1 MVRRPLPLSAVS
13 VAVVLGLAFVVWTG
27 LVLAFPPVAT
37 LDRLLLAPPLR
48 PGSALAQI
56 SAAFSL
62 LTYPGLVFA
71 AVAGLAI
78 WAWQRR
84 LRQLCLALVLM
95 IVLGWGGYGLVKVVV
110 RRARPDGALDVLT
123 AHGYAYPSGH
133 MTAIVCGTIAVGA
146 AMAVTRQPVRTRFA
160 WQVAAIAIV
169 VAVGADRW
177 VTSAHWFSDL
187 VGGVLLGGLVATV
200 SLLLAGVHVPLPHDF
215 VTEIARARAPLPDD
229 HVTRRAAV
237 IYNPVKVVDW
247 VTFRRQVEYELRSRG
262 WERTLFLETTP
273 EDPGHA
279 MTAQAVREGVD
290 LVLGAGG
297 DGTIRVI
304 CSGLADTG
312 IPFGLIP
319 AGTGNLLAK
328 NIGIPLDGALALDV
342 ALDGEDKPIDLVGV
356 TMDHHTRH
364 TFAVMAGIGIDAA
377 IMEGTNADLKKAVG
391 SAAYFLSAAQH
402 TQHKALLTR
411 IQVDDG
417 PTVERLAHVILVGNV
432 GFLQGN
438 LPLIPDARPD
448 DGLLDVL
455 IASPVTFRDWA
466 RVFTRVVTRR
476 KHGDEQLD
484 RFTGR
489 RVTIT
494 VDRRDAYQL
503 DGDTAG
509 ECRTMTAEIRPG
521 ALVVRVPRAASTPRA
536 TSDELVEVGSE
547 IGSGAGTG
555 SGSGDGSGVDAQ
567 GRPGSAG

>member
-1 MVRRPLPLSAVS
+1 MVRRTPSLSAVS

-27 LVLAFPPVAT
+27 LVLAFPPVARA
-37 LDRLLLAPPLR
+37 DRLLLAPTLT

-71 AVAGLAI
+71 AVAGLAV

-95 IVLGWGGYGLVKVVV
+95 IVLGWGGYGLVKLAV
-110 RRARPDGALDVLT
+110 RRARPERALDVLT
-123 AHGYAYPSGH
+123 ATGYAYPSGH
-133 MTAIVCGTIAVGA
+133 LTAIVCGTIAVGA
-146 AMAVTRQPVRTRFA
+146 AMAVSRRPVRARFA

-169 VAVGADRW
+169 ALVALDRW
-177 VTSAHWFSDL
+177 ITSAHWISDL
-187 VGGVLLGGLVATV
+187 VGGALFGGLVATV

-215 VTEIARARAPLPDD
+215 VTEIARSRVPRPDD

-237 IYNPVKVVDW
+237 IYNPAKVVDW
-247 VTFRRQVEYELRSRG
+247 VTFRRQVEYELKTRG

-273 EDPGHA
+273 EDSGHA
-279 MTAQAVREGVD
+279 MTAYAVREGVD

-297 DGTIRVI
+297 DGTVRVI

-328 NIGIPLDGALALDV
+328 NIGIPLDAALALDV
-342 ALDGEDKPIDLVGV
+342 ALDGEDKPIDLVGL
-356 TMDHHTRH
+356 TIDGHTRH
-364 TFAVMAGIGIDAA
+364 TFAVMAGIGVDAA
-377 IMEGTNADLKKAVG
+377 IMESTNADLKKAVG
-391 SAAYFLSAAQH
+391 SAAYFVAAAQNAN
-402 TQHKALLTR
+402 HKALLTR

-417 PTVERLAHVILVGNV
+417 EVVERLAHVIVVGNV

-466 RVFTRVVTRR
+466 RVFRRVVTRR
-476 KHGDEQLD
+476 HREDAQLD

-489 RVTIT
+489 KVTIT

-509 ECRTMTAEIRPG
+509 DCRTLTAEVRPG
-521 ALVVRVPRAASTPRA
+521 ALVVRVPREAATPRA
-536 TSDELVEVGSE
+536 TSAELVEVGAAAE
-547 IGSGAGTG
+547 PQDRTPTAG
-555 SGSGDGSGVDAQ
+555 
-567 GRPGSAG
+567 

>member
-1 MVRRPLPLSAVS
+1 MVRRPPPLSAVS
-13 VAVVLGLAFVVWTG
+13 VALVLAVAFVVWTG
-27 LVLAFPPVAT
+27 LVLALPSISA
-37 LDRLLLAPPLR
+37 LDRLLLAPALT

-71 AVAGLAI
+71 AIAGLAI

-95 IVLGWGGYGLVKVVV
+95 IVLGWGGYGLVKIVV
-110 RRARPDGALDVLT
+110 RRARPERALDVLT

-133 MTAIVCGTIAVGA
+133 LTAIVCATIATGA
-146 AMAVTRQPVRTRFA
+146 AMAVTRQSVRTRFA
-160 WQVAAIAIV
+160 WQVAAVAIV
-169 VAVGADRW
+169 ALVALDRW
-177 VTSAHWFSDL
+177 VTSAHWISDL
-187 VGGVLLGGLVATV
+187 VGGALFGGLVATV

-215 VTEIARARAPLPDD
+215 VTEIVRARAPLPDD
-229 HVTRRAAV
+229 HVARRAAV
-237 IYNPVKVVDW
+237 IYNPSKVVDW
-247 VTFRRQVEYELRSRG
+247 VTFRRHVEYELKTRG

-273 EDPGHA
+273 EDSGGA
-279 MTAQAVREGVD
+279 MTAYAVREGVD

-328 NIGIPLDGALALDV
+328 NIGIPLDASLALDV
-342 ALDGEDKPIDLVGV
+342 ALDGEDKSIDLVGV
-356 TMDHHTRH
+356 TIDRTVRH

-377 IMEGTNADLKKAVG
+377 IMDGTNADLKKAVG
-391 SAAYFLSAAQH
+391 SAAYFVSAAQH
-402 TQHKALLTR
+402 TNHKALLTR

-417 PTVERLAHVILVGNV
+417 EVVERLAHVIVVGNV

-466 RVFTRVVTRR
+466 RVFTRVMTRR
-476 KHGDEQLD
+476 RRGDAQLD

-489 RVTIT
+489 KVTIT

-503 DGDTAG
+503 DGDTSG

-521 ALVVRVPRAASTPRA
+521 ALVVRVPREASTPRA
-536 TSDELVEVGSE
+536 TSAELVEVG
-547 IGSGAGTG
+547 
-555 SGSGDGSGVDAQ
+555 AQ
-567 GRPGSAG
+567 GEPAAGG

>member
-1 MVRRPLPLSAVS
+1 MVRRPPPPSAVS
-13 VAVVLGLAFVVWTG
+13 VAVALGLGFVVWTG
-27 LVLAFPPVAT
+27 LVLAFPPVPA
-37 LDRLLLAPPLR
+37 LDRALLAPPLT
-48 PGSALAQI
+48 PGSGLAQI
-56 SAAFSL
+56 SAAFAL
-62 LTYPGLVFA
+62 LTYPGLVYA

-95 IVLGWGGYGLVKVVV
+95 IPLGWGGSGLLKLVVH
-110 RRARPDGALDVLT
+110 RARPDQALDVLT

-133 MTAIVCGTIAVGA
+133 MIAIVCATIGIGA
-146 AMAVTRQPVRTRFA
+146 AMAVSRQPVRARFV
-160 WQVAAIAIV
+160 WQVAATAIV
-169 VAVGADRW
+169 ALVALDRW
-177 VTSAHWFSDL
+177 TLGAHWVSDL
-187 VGGVLLGGLVATV
+187 VGGVLYGGLVATV
-200 SLLLAGVHVPLPHDF
+200 SLLLAGVHVPLPHDM
-215 VTEIARARAPLPDD
+215 VTEIVRARAPLPDD

-237 IYNPVKVVDW
+237 IYNPSKVVDW
-247 VTFRRQVEYELRSRG
+247 VTFRRHVEYELRTRG

-273 EDPGHA
+273 EDSGHA
-279 MTAQAVREGVD
+279 MTAQAVAEGVD

-297 DGTIRVI
+297 DGTVRVI

-328 NIGIPLDGALALDV
+328 NIGIPLDAALALDV
-342 ALDGEDKPIDLVGV
+342 ALDGEDKAIDLVGV
-356 TMDHHTRH
+356 TMDHRTRH
-364 TFAVMAGIGIDAA
+364 TFAVMAGIGVDAA

-391 SAAYFLSAAQH
+391 SAAYFVSAAQH
-402 TQHKALLTR
+402 ANHKALLTR
-411 IQVDDG
+411 VQVDDG
-417 PTVERLAHVILVGNV
+417 ETIERLAHVIVVGNV

-466 RVFTRVVTRR
+466 RVVTRVVTRR
-476 KHGDEQLD
+476 KRQDAQLD

-489 RVTIT
+489 KVTIT

-509 ECRTMTAEIRPG
+509 ECRTMTAEVRPG
-521 ALVVRVPRAASTPRA
+521 ALIVRVPREAAAPRA
-536 TSDELVEVGSE
+536 TSTELHEVGAATDAH
-547 IGSGAGTG
+547 GAVGT
-555 SGSGDGSGVDAQ
+555 
-567 GRPGSAG
+567 AG

>member
-1 MVRRPLPLSAVS
+1 MVRRTPPLSAVS
-13 VAVVLGLAFVVWTG
+13 VAVVLGIAFVVWTG
-27 LVLAFPPVAT
+27 LVLAFPPVAA
-37 LDRLLLAPPLR
+37 LDRVLLAPPLT
-48 PGSALAQI
+48 PGSGLAQI
-56 SAAFSL
+56 SAAFAL
-62 LTYPGLVFA
+62 LTYPGLVYA
-71 AVAGLAI
+71 AVAGLAV

-95 IVLGWGGYGLVKVVV
+95 IVLGWGGYGLVKLVV
-110 RRARPDGALDVLT
+110 RRARPAQALEVLT

-133 MTAIVCGTIAVGA
+133 VTAIVCAAVAAGA
-146 AMAVTRQPVRTRFA
+146 AMAVTRHPARKRLA
-160 WQVAAIAIV
+160 WQVAAAVVVGV
-169 VAVGADRW
+169 VALDRW
-177 VTSAHWFSDL
+177 VLSAHWVSDL
-187 VGGVLLGGLVATV
+187 VGGVLFGGLVATV

-215 VTEIARARAPLPDD
+215 VTEMVRARAPLPED
-229 HVTRRAAV
+229 HVARRAAV
-237 IYNPVKVVDW
+237 IYNPSKVVDW
-247 VTFRRQVEYELRSRG
+247 VTFRRHVEYELKARG

-273 EDPGHA
+273 EDSGDA

-319 AGTGNLLAK
+319 AGTGNLLAR
-328 NIGIPLDGALALDV
+328 NIGIPLDAALALDV
-342 ALDGEDKPIDLVGV
+342 ALDGEDKAIDLVGV
-356 TMDHHTRH
+356 TMDHRTRH
-364 TFAVMAGIGIDAA
+364 TFAVMAGIGVDAA

-391 SAAYFLSAAQH
+391 SAAYFVSAAQH
-402 TQHKALLTR
+402 ANHKALLTR
-411 IQVDDG
+411 VQVDDA
-417 PTVERLAHVILVGNV
+417 PPVERLAQVIVVGNV

-466 RVFTRVVTRR
+466 RVVTRVVTRR
-476 KHGDEQLD
+476 RRGDEQLD

-521 ALVVRVPRAASTPRA
+521 ALVVRVPRDAATPRA
-536 TSDELVEVGSE
+536 TSVELVRVGTE
-547 IGSGAGTG
+547 A
-555 SGSGDGSGVDAQ
+555 DAQ
-567 GRPGSAG
+567 GPRGARG

>member
-1 MVRRPLPLSAVS
+1 MARRPPALSAVS
-13 VAVVLGLAFVVWTG
+13 VALVLGVAFVVWTG
-27 LVLAFPPVAT
+27 LVLGFPPVAR
-37 LDRLLLAPPLR
+37 LDRLLLAPPLT

-62 LTYPGLVFA
+62 LTYPGLVYA

-84 LRQLCLALVLM
+84 LRQLSRALVLM
-95 IVLGWGGYGLVKVVV
+95 IVLGWGGYGLVKLVVK
-110 RRARPDGALDVLT
+110 RARPERALDVLT
-123 AHGYAYPSGH
+123 ASGYAYPSGH
-133 MTAIVCGTIAVGA
+133 LTAIVCATIATGA
-146 AMAVTRQPVRTRFA
+146 AMAVTRQTVRTRFV
-160 WQVAAIAIV
+160 WQVAAIGIV
-169 VAVGADRW
+169 LLVALDRW
-177 VTSAHWFSDL
+177 VTSAHWISDL
-187 VGGVLLGGLVATV
+187 VGGALFGGLVATV

-215 VTEIARARAPLPDD
+215 VTEIVRARAPVPED
-229 HVTRRAAV
+229 HVVRRAAV
-237 IYNPVKVVDW
+237 IYNPSKVVDW
-247 VTFRRQVEYELRSRG
+247 VTFRRHVEYELKVRG

-273 EDPGHA
+273 EDTGHA
-279 MTAQAVREGVD
+279 MTAYAVREGVD

-304 CSGLADTG
+304 CSGLAGTG

-328 NIGIPLDGALALDV
+328 NIGIPLDAGLALDV
-342 ALDGEDKPIDLVGV
+342 ALDGEDKAIDLVGL
-356 TMDHHTRH
+356 TIDGETRH
-364 TFAVMAGIGIDAA
+364 TFAVMAGIGVDAA
-377 IMEGTNADLKKAVG
+377 IMESTNADLKKAVG
-391 SAAYFLSAAQH
+391 SAAYFLSAAQN
-402 TQHKALLTR
+402 TNHKALLTR
-411 IQVDDG
+411 VQVDDG
-417 PTVERLAHVILVGNV
+417 EPVERLAHVIVIGNV

-476 KHGDEQLD
+476 HREDAQLD

-509 ECRTMTAEIRPG
+509 DCRTLTAEVRPG
-521 ALVVRVPRAASTPRA
+521 ALIVRVPREA
-536 TSDELVEVGSE
+536 
-547 IGSGAGTG
+547 
-555 SGSGDGSGVDAQ
+555 
-567 GRPGSAG
+567 PGSVAAWVSSTRSVSSPST

>member
-1 MVRRPLPLSAVS
+1 MLRRPPPLSTVS
-13 VAVVLGLAFVVWTG
+13 VAAMLGLAFVAWTG
-27 LVLAFPPVAT
+27 LVLAFPAVPA
-37 LDRLLLAPPLR
+37 LDRLLLAPALT
-48 PGSALAQI
+48 PGSALAEI
-56 SAAFSL
+56 SAAFAL

-71 AVAGLAI
+71 GVAGLAV
-78 WAWQRR
+78 WTWQRR
-84 LRQLCLALVLM
+84 LRQLSLALVLM
-95 IVLGWGGYGLVKVVV
+95 IVLGWGGDGLIKLVV
-110 RRARPDGALDVLT
+110 RRARPARALDVLT

-133 MTAIVCGTIAVGA
+133 LTAIVCGTIAVGA
-146 AMAVTRQPVRTRFA
+146 AMAVTRQPVRKRFA

-169 VAVGADRW
+169 AAVALDRW
-177 VTSAHWFSDL
+177 VTSAHWVSDL
-187 VGGVLLGGLVATV
+187 VGGALFGGLVATV

-215 VTEIARARAPLPDD
+215 VTEIVRARAPLPDD

-237 IYNPVKVVDW
+237 IYNPAKVVDW
-247 VTFRRQVEYELRSRG
+247 VTFRRHVEYELKTRG

-273 EDPGHA
+273 EDSGFA

-328 NIGIPLDGALALDV
+328 NIGIPLDTTLALDV

-356 TMDHHTRH
+356 TMDRHTRH

-391 SAAYFLSAAQH
+391 SAAYFLSAAQ
-402 TQHKALLTR
+402 QANHKALLTR

-417 PTVERLAHVILVGNV
+417 ETVERLAHVIVVGNV

-438 LPLIPDARPD
+438 LALIPDARPD

-466 RVFTRVVTRR
+466 RVFTRVVTRHKR
-476 KHGDEQLD
+476 DDAQLD

-489 RVTIT
+489 KVTIT

-521 ALVVRVPRAASTPRA
+521 ALVVRVPREAAAPRA
-536 TSDELVEVGSE
+536 TSGELVEVGADSR
-547 IGSGAGTG
+547 
-555 SGSGDGSGVDAQ
+555 SGVGAD
-567 GRPGSAG
+567 G

>member
-1 MVRRPLPLSAVS
+1 MVRRPPPLSAVS
-13 VAVVLGLAFVVWTG
+13 VAVVLGIGFVVWTG
-27 LVLAFPPVAT
+27 LVLGFAPVAA
-37 LDRLLLAPPLR
+37 LDRVLLAPPLT
-48 PGSALAQI
+48 PGSGLAQI
-56 SAAFSL
+56 SAAFAL
-62 LTYPGLVFA
+62 LTYPGLVYA
-71 AVAGLAI
+71 AVAGLAV

-95 IVLGWGGYGLVKVVV
+95 IVLGWGGYGVVKLVV
-110 RRARPDGALDVLT
+110 RRARPSQALEVLT

-133 MTAIVCGTIAVGA
+133 VTAIVCATIAAGA
-146 AMAVTRQPVRTRFA
+146 AMAVTRQPARKRLA
-160 WQVAAIAIV
+160 WQVAAAAIV
-169 VAVGADRW
+169 GAVALDRW
-177 VTSAHWFSDL
+177 VLSAHWVSDL
-187 VGGVLLGGLVATV
+187 VGGVLFGGLVATV

-215 VTEIARARAPLPDD
+215 VTEMVRARAPLPAD

-237 IYNPVKVVDW
+237 IYNPSKVVDW
-247 VTFRRQVEYELRSRG
+247 VTFRRHVEYELKVRG

-273 EDPGHA
+273 EDSGHA

-297 DGTIRVI
+297 DGTVRVI

-328 NIGIPLDGALALDV
+328 NIGIPLDAALALDV
-342 ALDGEDKPIDLVGV
+342 ALDGEDKAIDLVGL
-356 TMDHHTRH
+356 TIDGHTRH
-364 TFAVMAGIGIDAA
+364 TFAVMAGIGVDAA
-377 IMEGTNADLKKAVG
+377 IMDSTNADLKKAVG
-391 SAAYFLSAAQH
+391 SAAYFVAAAQNAN
-402 TQHKALLTR
+402 HKALLTR
-411 IQVDDG
+411 VQVDDA
-417 PTVERLAHVILVGNV
+417 PPVERLAHVIVVGNV

-466 RVFTRVVTRR
+466 RVVTRVVTRR
-476 KHGDEQLD
+476 RRGDEQLD

-489 RVTIT
+489 KVTIT

-509 ECRTMTAEIRPG
+509 ECRTMTAEVRPG
-521 ALVVRVPRAASTPRA
+521 ALVVRVPREAATARA
-536 TSDELVEVGSE
+536 TSVELVEVGATTDVQ
-547 IGSGAGTG
+547 GLRGTAG
-555 SGSGDGSGVDAQ
+555 
-567 GRPGSAG
+567 